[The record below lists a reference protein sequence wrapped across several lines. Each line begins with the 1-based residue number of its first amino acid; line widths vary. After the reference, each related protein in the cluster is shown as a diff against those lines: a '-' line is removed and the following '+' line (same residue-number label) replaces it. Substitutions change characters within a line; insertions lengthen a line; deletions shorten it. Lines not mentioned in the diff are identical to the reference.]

1 MRSSVSLFKKHLK
14 TGPVWY
20 ARFLNPA
27 TQEYEVTRSTG
38 VPVQGKGGRKLE
50 AHLKAQEI
58 AEGITFDTQ
67 GFFIPFLLDFWR
79 EDSTY
84 ARMKRIVEKSPLS
97 LDYIA
102 SNVSA
107 VKTIIKPYPP
117 FQKIRIDELSPAMI
131 EDWKLWALE
140 QGKGPRRVNAALQAM
155 GVPLRYALSREE
167 LKADPLRGVKKVPE
181 TPKEKGV
188 LTQAEIGNLINVQ
201 EQNPIVKTAVLLAA
215 LAGLR
220 RGEAR
225 GLQWADVDIKKGT
238 IEVRHNYVDSEGLKP
253 CKWGSGRTVF
263 LPSPIVP
270 LLEELKSLNPYK
282 DPGPDDFILFN
293 LKTRKEPV
301 TNDILRRGFKRVMK
315 SIGIDTDQQ
324 KRRNL
329 TFHGLRHTFVTL
341 ARMAG
346 IPDIAVQSLAGHAS
360 AKMMDRYSHGGQV
373 VDFAKA
379 RKQMER
385 AHQSSRKA
393 K

>member
-1 MRSSVSLFKKHLK
+1 
-14 TGPVWY
+14 
-20 ARFLNPA
+20 
-27 TQEYEVTRSTG
+27 
-38 VPVQGKGGRKLE
+38 
-50 AHLKAQEI
+50 
-58 AEGITFDTQ
+58 
-67 GFFIPFLLDFWR
+67 
-79 EDSTY
+79 
-84 ARMKRIVEKSPLS
+84 
-97 LDYIA
+97 
-102 SNVSA
+102 
-107 VKTIIKPYPP
+107 
-117 FQKIRIDELSPAMI
+117 
-131 EDWKLWALE
+131 
-140 QGKGPRRVNAALQAM
+140 
-155 GVPLRYALSREE
+155 
-167 LKADPLRGVKKVPE
+167 
-181 TPKEKGV
+181 
-188 LTQAEIGNLINVQ
+188 
-201 EQNPIVKTAVLLAA
+201 
-215 LAGLR
+215 
-220 RGEAR
+220 
-225 GLQWADVDIKKGT
+225 
-238 IEVRHNYVDSEGLKP
+238 
-253 CKWGSGRTVF
+253 VF